1 MPGGCERH
9 THTLLSSTTHT
20 ERGLWQLQPSWRI
33 VWPSSVPPAFAECLP
48 LHPSNPSVGLAEG
61 CQTPQPDGLQND
73 VRNLCHSQQRT
84 HPCEELRINFTV
96 GRGGRKLFLT
106 DQEPHHGVPCA
117 NTSET
122 PSVPTQIVQQL
133 RLAGLPDSTLPWQL
147 VVSALDQKVLSTW
160 PMCVKRLPTL
170 VLPLT
175 IHQLAPETWRGQLS
189 TLVLPRQF
197 TNHQRHGAG
206 SSLSLIIVVLCTSPA
221 AD

>member
-1 MPGGCERH
+1 MSG
-9 THTLLSSTTHT
+9 TLTPAFVDNA
-20 ERGLWQLQPSWRI
+20 WQLQPSWRI

-73 VRNLCHSQQRT
+73 VRNLCHSQQGT

-133 RLAGLPDSTLPWQL
+133 RLAGLPDSTLPWEL

-160 PMCVKRLPTL
+160 PMCVKRPSNACL
-170 VLPLT
+170 
-175 IHQLAPETWRGQLS
+175 
-189 TLVLPRQF
+189 
-197 TNHQRHGAG
+197 
-206 SSLSLIIVVLCTSPA
+206 A
-221 AD
+221 ADNSPTCTRDMARAALLASSSSSCARRLWWTDCV